1 MRRKELV
8 SLLKETYKKWSDH
21 NASRLGASVAFYT
34 LLSLA
39 PLLVLT
45 VAISSLV
52 FNQQQAQNALI
63 NQARQMMGSRGAETV
78 QLLLQHKPAESSGI
92 IASVI
97 AFITLLFGASGVF
110 NELRQALNVIWDAV
124 PKNESGIMGM
134 IKERLFAFAMVL
146 AVGLLLLISLLLS
159 TGVAFI
165 GKFFNQVVPIPPFAL
180 EIINFVVSFVIIS
193 FLFALMFKYVPALHI
208 SWRNVRV
215 GAIGSALLFTIGKVL
230 LGLYLGKA
238 SVGSA
243 YGAAGSLVV
252 VVVWVYYSAQIFFFG
267 AEFTRVYA
275 DAHSGASVSKAA
287 REPAA
292 AVAGTAE
299 RGDFVSSPRPV
310 LAPVRPKSRTSLLIA
325 GAVAFLLGR
334 KSAKSKSG
342 E

>member
-1 MRRKELV
+1 MRGKQFV
-8 SLLKETYKKWSDH
+8 SLLKETYTKWSDH
-21 NASRLGASVAFYT
+21 NASRLCASVAFYT

-39 PLLVLT
+39 PLLLIM
-45 VAISSLV
+45 VAITSLV
-52 FNQQQAQNALI
+52 FNQQQAQNVLI
-63 NQARQMMGSRGAETV
+63 DQARQMMGSRGAETV
-78 QLLLQHKPAESSGI
+78 HLLLQRKPAESSGI

-110 NELRQALNVIWDAV
+110 NELRQALNVIWDAT

-134 IKERLFAFAMVL
+134 IRERLFAFAMVL
-146 AVGLLLLISLLLS
+146 CVGLLLLVSLLLS

-180 EIINFVVSFVIIS
+180 EIINFIVSFVIIS

-275 DAHSGASVSKAA
+275 DAHSGAAVSKPS
-287 REPAA
+287 REQVTAPAA
-292 AVAGTAE
+292 E
-299 RGDFVSSPRPV
+299 RKTPSSSPRPV
-310 LAPVRPKSRTSLLIA
+310 LAPVRPKSRGYLLIA
-325 GAVAFLLGR
+325 GAIAFLIGR
-334 KSAKSKSG
+334 KSAKSKSD
-342 E
+342 